1 MSAEDFYYLTPYF
14 CVNSSAIHPE
24 NLLWSGFS
32 SSLSSKAERYESL
45 MLILEARRR
54 RSFQPADFVRK
65 VVYPEPYQVNWD
77 GETLLEILDLDY
89 LEANLFSPP
98 IADDFTDLEL
108 WIAYLESVE
117 NDQLKPLRL
126 DIPRVLSH
134 SIPNERLIDYFK
146 HKVAKFRL

>member
-1 MSAEDFYYLTPYF
+1 
-14 CVNSSAIHPE
+14 
-24 NLLWSGFS
+24 
-32 SSLSSKAERYESL
+32 

-54 RSFQPADFVRK
+54 RRSQPADFVRK

-89 LEANLFSPP
+89 MEANLFSPP
-98 IADDFTDLEL
+98 IADDFTDHEL

-134 SIPNERLIDYFK
+134 SIPNERFD
-146 HKVAKFRL
+146 RLFQT